1 MNLIEKPKRM
11 ARFYTLRI
19 REVRPETPDA
29 VTIVF
34 DLPDELKETFRWK
47 PGQYLT
53 LRLQIEGREQRR
65 SYSICTAPHEGVLA
79 VTVKRVPGG
88 LVSNWLNDHAA
99 AGMEIEV
106 MPPQGRFTPDLH
118 PDHRKTYY
126 LFAAGSGITPMMAI
140 IKAVLEEEP
149 QSSVFLLY
157 GNRNEQSIIFREE
170 LDALAQRYEGQFV
183 VEYTLSRP
191 ETERASGVGGW
202 FGKRHVLWQG
212 RTGRI
217 DAEMVHD
224 FLQRH
229 QPLYDDCEYF
239 ICGPTGMMET
249 VRRALLA
256 AGIEERRIHLE
267 YFTPLEAE
275 AVPAEAKNVE
285 SPPTGAAKV
294 VVHLDGQTHVI
305 EVPAGKTILEAAL
318 DAGLDPPYS
327 CTSGAC
333 STCMA
338 KILKG
343 KARMDVCL
351 ALDDEEVAEGYVLT
365 CQAHPETEEIELTW
379 EV

>member
-1 MNLIEKPKRM
+1 M
-11 ARFYTLRI
+11 ARFYALPV

-34 DLPDELKETFRWK
+34 DLPDDLKDTFRWK

-53 LRLQIEGREQRR
+53 LRLHIEGKEHRR

-88 LVSNWLNDHAA
+88 LVSNWLNDHAR

-126 LFAAGSGITPMMAI
+126 LFAAGSGITPMMSI

-157 GNRNEQSIIFREE
+157 GNRNEQSIIFRKE
-170 LDALAQRYEGQFV
+170 LDELARRYEGQFAC
-183 VEYTLSRP
+183 EYTLSRP
-191 ETERASGVGGW
+191 ETERASGLGGW

-224 FLQRH
+224 FLDQH
-229 QPLYDDCEYF
+229 KPLYDDCEYF

-249 VRRALLA
+249 VKRTLLA
-256 AGIEERRIHLE
+256 RGIEAQRIHME
-267 YFTPLEAE
+267 YFTPIEEE
-275 AVPAEAKNVE
+275 AVPASAKNVE
-285 SPPTGAAKV
+285 SPAGGPVKA

-305 EVPAGKTILEAAL
+305 EVPVGKTILEAAL

-351 ALDDEEVAEGYVLT
+351 ALDDEEVAQGYVLT
-365 CQAHPETEEIELTW
+365 CQAHPETDEIELSW
-379 EV
+379 DV